1 MGNTKFFG
9 NCHPPTMLA
18 GTLYVLAK
26 QLSTKISQPKKQNNR
41 ITIPGTNSTF
51 SLEEIKAAAAKQH
64 DAASPDENLSSIHSW
79 NDPNFGGDDWL
90 KPEDVANMIQNQRI
104 PKKKKHSH
112 KKKFGYENI
121 TKPIV
126 SWIDSGR

>member
-1 MGNTKFFG
+1 MGS
-9 NCHPPTMLA
+9 TMSDTH
-18 GTLYVLAK
+18 GQKVRS
-26 QLSTKISQPKKQNNR
+26 LSSHFRKLSAKISQPKKQNNR

-64 DAASPDENLSSIHSW
+64 DATSPDENFSSIHSW

-90 KPEDVANMIQNQRI
+90 KPEDIANMIQNQSI

-121 TKPIV
+121 TKPINELDRF
-126 SWIDSGR
+126 W

>member
-1 MGNTKFFG
+1 MGDTTKIHTFNT
-9 NCHPPTMLA
+9 HTMLA

-26 QLSTKISQPKKQNNR
+26 HKPAKISQPKKLNDQ
-41 ITIPGTNSTF
+41 ISIPGTNSTF

-64 DAASPDENLSSIHSW
+64 DATSPDENLSSIHSW

-90 KPEDVANMIQNQRI
+90 KPEDIANMIQNQSI
-104 PKKKKHSH
+104 PKKKKHSR
-112 KKKFGYENI
+112 KKKFGYGNI
-121 TKPIV
+121 TKPIM